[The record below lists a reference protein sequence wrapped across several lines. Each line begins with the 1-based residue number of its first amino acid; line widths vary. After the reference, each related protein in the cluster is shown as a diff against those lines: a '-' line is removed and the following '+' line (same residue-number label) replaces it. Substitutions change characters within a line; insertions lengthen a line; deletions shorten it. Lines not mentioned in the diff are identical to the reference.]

1 MPYQFNSY
9 TTGEDCKREVN
20 MERKEDMRAM
30 VDTEVEEKSEYEL
43 LRDAR
48 VAKLVERLKPVQMA
62 LDAL

>member
-1 MPYQFNSY
+1 
-9 TTGEDCKREVN
+9 
-20 MERKEDMRAM
+20 MEKKEDVRAM